1 MLYDCP
7 YKMNTMNTKAL
18 HPHPLISLLPLAV
31 LIALIA
37 LVLRIFPDDAL
48 SGASQVALMVAS
60 SVCVALSMLVYK
72 TKWTVFE
79 EMIKKTVGDA
89 GVSILILLL
98 IGMMSA
104 TWMVSGVVAMALSA
118 LRLHYFLVYIGHHRH
133 FVDYY
138 CHNRHCPYGHWRRLR
153 HSTTLHGG
161 GHHIGRLLWRQ
172 NVTHERHHRVGL
184 INGGRR
190 LV

>member
-1 MLYDCP
+1 MI
-7 YKMNTMNTKAL
+7 TMNTNTL
-18 HPHPLISLLPLAV
+18 HPHPFISLLPLAV

-104 TWMVSGVVAMALSA
+104 TWMVSGVVPDRKS
-118 LRLHYFLVYIGHHRH
+118 V
-133 FVDYY
+133 V
-138 CHNRHCPYGHWRRLR
+138 
-153 HSTTLHGG
+153 
-161 GHHIGRLLWRQ
+161 
-172 NVTHERHHRVGL
+172 
-184 INGGRR
+184 
-190 LV
+190 